1 MDGFEVHAL
10 FPWLQALMLLAGVLI
25 LFALFGAVRNLS
37 HLLES
42 STKTMDEAEKTVA
55 ELRGSV
61 VPILDKVDVSVD
73 ALNAQL
79 LRLDAILSGFEAA
92 TQKVTH
98 TSEAVSGIVAT
109 PVDLVAGFTD
119 KLRRGWKT
127 RRAEA
132 EDIL

>member
-1 MDGFEVHAL
+1 MQSL
-10 FPWLQALMLLAGVLI
+10 FPWLQALLMLAGVFV
-25 LFALFGAVRNLS
+25 LFALFGALRKLS
-37 HLLES
+37 YLLES
-42 STKTMDEAEKTVA
+42 STETMAEAERTVS

-79 LRLDAILSGFEAA
+79 LRLDGILSSFETA

-98 TSEAVSGIVAT
+98 TSEAVSGIVST
-109 PVDLVAGFTD
+109 PVDLVSGFTD

-132 EDIL
+132 EDF